1 MADRP
6 LIAHHRASA
15 ASGVEMM
22 STQVHNRLSSSRFI
36 NMCVANWFLHIFI
49 FAIVP
54 LLAVLVENL
63 GGTPAWTGYAV
74 LAFAVGMVIPGP
86 FGAHLMERRSR
97 KEVFLKAA
105 LVAGPVVTLLGYMFC
120 VHSLEGIVAL
130 QLLQG
135 MAFGVAQT
143 ALGTTLVNDI
153 LLSKQRNRGD
163 IIYGWAG
170 RLGIPL
176 GLFLG
181 YILLQV
187 MTVDLAFWWTL
198 VPCALA
204 FLLVAQTTVPVKAP
218 VKVPLVTLDRFFLPS
233 SMHLG
238 LTMFAAP
245 WVFGRMAGL
254 MLNAW
259 PCLCM
264 ALGVLAAFLMQLFV
278 RRRMGQRGI
287 VSFAYLL
294 IMLALCMLPVN
305 SFAVVSVAYGLLGF
319 GVGAVSSRHLMDW
332 VTSAQHCQRGTVQNT
347 YILTWRMAFS
357 LGFLFSACGVSDNYT
372 VDFALCAVGLAAY
385 VLWVG
390 PKAGGTE

>member
-1 MADRP
+1 MV
-6 LIAHHRASA
+6 HRRVAFAFS
-15 ASGVEMM
+15 VEMM

-36 NMCVANWFLHIFI
+36 NMCAANWFLHIFI

-54 LLAVLVENL
+54 LLAVQVENL
-63 GGTPAWTGYAV
+63 GGTPEWTGYAV
-74 LAFAVGMVIPGP
+74 LAFAIGMVLPGP

-105 LVAGPVVTLLGYMFC
+105 IVAGPVVTLLGYMTG
-120 VHSLEGIVAL
+120 VYSLESIVVL

-176 GLFLG
+176 GLFFG
-181 YILLQV
+181 YILLQT

-218 VKVPLVTLDRFFLPS
+218 VKVPLMTLDRFFLPS

-238 LTMFAAP
+238 LSMFAAP

-254 MLNAW
+254 MSGAW
-259 PCLCM
+259 PCLCL
-264 ALGVLAAFLMQLFV
+264 AFGVLAAFLMQLFV

-294 IMLALCMLPVN
+294 ILVALYMLSVN
-305 SFAVVSVAYGLLGF
+305 SFAIVSVAYGMLGL

-332 VTSAQHCQRGTVQNT
+332 VTTAQHCQRGTAQNT

-357 LGFLFSACGVSDNYT
+357 LGFLFSACGVLSDFT
-372 VDFALCAVGLAAY
+372 IDFALSAIGLAAY

-390 PKAGGTE
+390 PKSSRKE

>member
-1 MADRP
+1 MAERP

-49 FAIVP
+49 FATVP

-120 VHSLEGIVAL
+120 VHNLESIVAL

-153 LLSKQRNRGD
+153 LQSKQRNRGD

-181 YILLQV
+181 YVLLQV
-187 MTVDLAFWWTL
+187 VTVDLAFWWTL
-198 VPCALA
+198 VPCAWL
-204 FLLVAQTTVPVKAP
+204 F
-218 VKVPLVTLDRFFLPS
+218 
-233 SMHLG
+233 
-238 LTMFAAP
+238 
-245 WVFGRMAGL
+245 
-254 MLNAW
+254 
-259 PCLCM
+259 CL
-264 ALGVLAAFLMQLFV
+264 
-278 RRRMGQRGI
+278 
-287 VSFAYLL
+287 
-294 IMLALCMLPVN
+294 
-305 SFAVVSVAYGLLGF
+305 
-319 GVGAVSSRHLMDW
+319 
-332 VTSAQHCQRGTVQNT
+332 
-347 YILTWRMAFS
+347 
-357 LGFLFSACGVSDNYT
+357 
-372 VDFALCAVGLAAY
+372 
-385 VLWVG
+385 
-390 PKAGGTE
+390 